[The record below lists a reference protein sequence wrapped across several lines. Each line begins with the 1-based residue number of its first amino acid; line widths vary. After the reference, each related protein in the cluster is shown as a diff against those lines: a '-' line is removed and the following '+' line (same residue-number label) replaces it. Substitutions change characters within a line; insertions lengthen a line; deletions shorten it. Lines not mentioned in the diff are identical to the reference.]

1 MIASISAVSSVSPV
15 SRGSSRSGAASAA
28 AVAAP
33 ATTSS
38 WGAGPGPA
46 SGVMGHVVEAS
57 LMGPA
62 ELAESRDT
70 TPLRGIRDI
79 SQEAAKMPEN
89 TAADTMKREIASTE
103 SQPAGAVYSV
113 KKIAVEAETEMKDR
127 EPTPIEILKEQQAG
141 GKPGGNVDELNA
153 LIEQTSP
160 LAQKVDLA
168 ETRPDAPIQNAEMRK
183 VAEQAL
189 AQGRAERG
197 TSLTEKPNAQEQ
209 MQQQLNAAQSRESA
223 YSTLSL
229 AAVSSQAQQGRKIR
243 LTM

>member
-1 MIASISAVSSVSPV
+1 
-15 SRGSSRSGAASAA
+15 
-28 AVAAP
+28 
-33 ATTSS
+33 
-38 WGAGPGPA
+38 
-46 SGVMGHVVEAS
+46 MGHVVEAS

-113 KKIAVEAETEMKDR
+113 KKIATEAETEMKDR

-141 GKPGGNVDELNA
+141 GKPGGNVEELNA
-153 LIEQTSP
+153 MIEQTSP
-160 LAQKVDLA
+160 LAQKVDLSA
-168 ETRPDAPIQNAEMRK
+168 SRPDARTQDAEMRK

-197 TSLTEKPNAQEQ
+197 TSLTDKPSAVEQ
-209 MQQQLNAAQSRESA
+209 MQQQLHAAQSQESA